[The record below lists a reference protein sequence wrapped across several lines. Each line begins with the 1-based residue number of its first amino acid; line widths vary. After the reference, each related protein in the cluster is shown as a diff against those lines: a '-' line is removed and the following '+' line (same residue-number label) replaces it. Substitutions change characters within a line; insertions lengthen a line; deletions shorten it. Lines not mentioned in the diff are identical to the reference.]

1 MKGPEKY
8 KEADEPLLTWFV
20 NMRANNKELNNST
33 ILQAAERIALRLGIE
48 GGALNESWVQRW
60 RERHGIKYVRP
71 HGESADC
78 PDFSEWL
85 VAIQPILVKYHL
97 RDIYNMDETA
107 LFWRMSSGKT
117 FVGPQ
122 EEKIRGRKANKS
134 RVTLLV
140 GCSMD
145 GEKCHSSVLALL
157 PNQDGPWFKEGEQQ
171 LLWTML
177 RPRRVG

>member
-1 MKGPEKY
+1 
-8 KEADEPLLTWFV
+8 
-20 NMRANNKELNNST
+20 MRANNKELNNSI

-85 VAIQPILVKYHL
+85 VAIQPILVKYHP

-122 EEKIRGRKANKS
+122 EEKIRHKE
-134 RVTLLV
+134 
-140 GCSMD
+140 C
-145 GEKCHSSVLALL
+145 LAEVRS
-157 PNQDGPWFKEGEQQ
+157 FK
-171 LLWTML
+171 MCN
-177 RPRRVG
+177 